1 MPRKTF
7 KLLATV
13 NSENLDGVRAPLER
27 FLGPNA
33 KIERRDDGFK
43 IEAVIAGESAWD
55 LDRQLLSEMR
65 WVAKKTRLWAEWTS
79 GGETE
84 TFFDY
89 VPRGRRRPARARPA
103 RSCPL
108 CSRRAAGAA
117 PHSSVFGRMRDGSI
131 LAFQFQLAHFML
143 GTDRANLVANF
154 VMASATLVPEYCIPT
169 SATER
174 P

>member
-13 NSENLDGVRAPLER
+13 NGENMDGLRIPIER

-33 KIERRDDGFK
+33 KIERVDDGLT
-43 IEAVIAGESAWD
+43 IEAVIAGESAKE

-79 GGETE
+79 GGQTE

-89 VPRGRRRPARARPA
+89 VPKGTRAQENK
-103 RSCPL
+103 
-108 CSRRAAGAA
+108 
-117 PHSSVFGRMRDGSI
+117 D
-131 LAFQFQLAHFML
+131 
-143 GTDRANLVANF
+143 
-154 VMASATLVPEYCIPT
+154 
-169 SATER
+169 
-174 P
+174 